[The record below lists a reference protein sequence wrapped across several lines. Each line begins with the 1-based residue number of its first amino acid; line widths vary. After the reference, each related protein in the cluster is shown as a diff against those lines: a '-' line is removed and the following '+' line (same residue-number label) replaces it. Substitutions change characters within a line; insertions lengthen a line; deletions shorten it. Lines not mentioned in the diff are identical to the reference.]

1 MKTTQTTLITY
12 PVENISKPGK
22 VSVVFDAGATY
33 NLTSLNK
40 SLLKGPDLLNNLVGV
55 LTCFR
60 MDRYALMGNIEQ
72 MFHQILIE
80 NKCIAF
86 FMKR

>member
-1 MKTTQTTLITY
+1 MLKRDTQQKLKMKTTQTTLLITY

-22 VSVVFDAGATY
+22 VWAVFHAGVTY

-60 MDRYALMGNIEQ
+60 MGSYAVMGNIEQ
-72 MFHQILIE
+72 IFH
-80 NKCIAF
+80 
-86 FMKR
+86 